1 MSIRQLLSMLGAKTG
16 EFGIMEFFISILF
29 SLGVGIICMFFY
41 RLYFIRDIQRN
52 ESLAKSFIFMAPA
65 ITSIFWAI
73 QYSLPLSLGLLGALS
88 FVRFRTPIKKSEDIG
103 FILIVIA
110 LSLLSSIYRF
120 IAATGLLCIILATI
134 FIKSGLQSVLSLKWG
149 RYITAFVS
157 VKTKDIKQIDKRIKE
172 TLLKE
177 FKRLK
182 SNNILLNE
190 AIPQEAGYS
199 LRYSVYFRGYIDSM
213 LPEIITVLESIK
225 NIERVEVF
233 YGKNIP

>member
-199 LRYSVYFRGYIDSM
+199 LRYSVYFRRYIDSM